1 MVKRMRMPAIL
12 VIDDDR
18 EVGQALA
25 AMLGELGHEVEYCS
39 EGAEGLERALEIQPT
54 VVLLDVCLPGEDG
67 LVVLE
72 RIREASPGTAVI
84 MMSAYGAAAAV
95 VKAMKQGA
103 SDFLSKPLQQDDV
116 RGAVENVLEKATLQW
131 EVERLRE
138 QVLRGQLERRRSE
151 YDGVFE
157 NSPRMKAIKEMIDQV
172 ADTDATVLVWGES
185 GVGKELVARAI
196 HDCSPRRDRTF
207 VKVNCAALPLELL
220 ESELFGYERGAFTGA
235 HKRKPGK
242 FELADGGTIF
252 LDEIG
257 EIPMPLQ
264 AKLLHVLQDREFARL
279 GSGRDIKV
287 DVRVVASTNKDLE
300 RQVAIGAFREDLYYR
315 LNVVNILV
323 PPLRDRPEEIPILA
337 EHFWQKYSRQY
348 NRQRVHLSREMLER
362 FHAHSWPGNVRELE
376 NLVKRIVVLES
387 EEFVTQELSGRE
399 AGVAAVA
406 VAAPAR
412 TERERPAALSSP
424 PERLFSDD
432 APRRTGAWA
441 PGIGLK
447 DISRQAA
454 REAEHGVIKQVL
466 DEVRWNR
473 VEAARRLKI
482 SYKAL
487 LYKIQMYEL
496 ASAKPAGK
504 KLP

>member
-1 MVKRMRMPAIL
+1 MRKPAIL
-12 VIDDDR
+12 VIDDDA
-18 EVGQALA
+18 EIGQALT
-25 AMLGELGHEVEYCS
+25 AMLGELGHEVEYYS
-39 EGAEGLERALEIQPT
+39 EGSEGLERAQELQPT

-72 RIREASPGTAVI
+72 RIREASPGTVVI
-84 MMSAYGAAAAV
+84 MISAYGAAAAV

-103 SDFLSKPLQQDDV
+103 SDFLAKPRHLDDV

-151 YDGVFE
+151 YDGAFE

-196 HDCSPRRDRTF
+196 HDCSPRRERTF

-235 HKRKPGK
+235 HKRKLGK

-257 EIPMPLQ
+257 EMPLPLQ

-279 GSGRDIKV
+279 GSGRDIRV
-287 DVRVVASTNKDLE
+287 DVRVVASTNRDLE
-300 RQVAIGAFREDLYYR
+300 RAVAQGAFREDLYSR
-315 LNVVNILV
+315 LNVV
-323 PPLRDRPEEIPILA
+323 PALRDRPEEIPILA
-337 EHFWQKYSRQY
+337 EHFCQKYTRQY
-348 NRQRVHLSREMLER
+348 NRQRVHLSRDILER
-362 FHAHSWPGNVRELE
+362 FLTHSWPGNVRELE

-387 EEFVTQELSGRE
+387 EEFVAHELAGRE
-399 AGVAAVA
+399 A
-406 VAAPAR
+406 
-412 TERERPAALSSP
+412 TS
-424 PERLFSDD
+424 
-432 APRRTGAWA
+432 
-441 PGIGLK
+441 
-447 DISRQAA
+447 
-454 REAEHGVIKQVL
+454 
-466 DEVRWNR
+466 N
-473 VEAARRLKI
+473 
-482 SYKAL
+482 
-487 LYKIQMYEL
+487 
-496 ASAKPAGK
+496 
-504 KLP
+504 